1 MLWFQSRD
9 CYVCQHDGCSSWNVD
24 ALSPYGILL
33 DVFFFFFFFFFFNCI
48 AHNYLLFTQVSLQ
61 YLFTQVTLQ
70 YLTNS
75 LNINRNYSIT
85 QLIHTHSDTH
95 THEQITAKSHLFEP
109 DIFQLIQLP
118 PFISP
123 TFS

>member
-1 MLWFQSRD
+1 MKTRKLWTWIGTFFFF
-9 CYVCQHDGCSSWNVD
+9 
-24 ALSPYGILL
+24 L
-33 DVFFFFFFFFFFNCI
+33 FFFFFVLFFFNCI